1 MIPNINPKQ
10 MQAMMKQMGINQQDI
25 PSPRVI
31 IEKDDGGKI
40 VINNPSVIKIKMGGQ
55 ESFQITGDVSEET
68 SEDFSEEDIK
78 TIIEKTGCSKAEAK
92 KALEE
97 TGDLADAIMKLSE

>member
-97 TGDLADAIMKLSE
+97 TGDLADAIMKLS